1 MKSLAPWLPE
11 TSTNN
16 YRIALRKY
24 QQYKAHQQIAPR
36 QKSPF
41 TASSDIY

>member
-1 MKSLAPWLPE
+1 
-11 TSTNN
+11 
-16 YRIALRKY
+16 
-24 QQYKAHQQIAPR
+24 QQYKAQQQIAPR

>member
-1 MKSLAPWLPE
+1 
-11 TSTNN
+11 
-16 YRIALRKY
+16 Y

>member
-1 MKSLAPWLPE
+1 
-11 TSTNN
+11 
-16 YRIALRKY
+16 
-24 QQYKAHQQIAPR
+24 QYKAHQQIAPR

>member
-1 MKSLAPWLPE
+1 
-11 TSTNN
+11 
-16 YRIALRKY
+16 KY
-24 QQYKAHQQIAPR
+24 QQYKAHQQSAPR